1 MSNQERSAAF
11 LTPRQTPEGQR
22 RWQEKILLPL
32 VVLIVV
38 LLLGVGAWRMF
49 SKGAALRAAQ
59 LARDAS
65 LPAYGQ
71 VPPFRLLERTGQPLE
86 LADLLGKVW
95 IADFIYTR
103 CELECPLASARLAQ
117 LQDRFREEADLR
129 LVSFSVDPEYDT
141 PAVLLAYARRFHA
154 DPQRWLF
161 LTGKKEAIWTL
172 IQNGF
177 KLSLAERRDGQG
189 GEGRTSWHG
198 TSRPGFPAPRRVAGE
213 VSRAGAQPAPPSA
226 RIPAQPRGQRHDEPH
241 LEFWWRRVWRE
252 IGELRGAVMPSTAW
266 AHEGHGPSI
275 EHGAPSVQVTHS
287 SRFVLVDRRAGI
299 RGYYHSNDPDA
310 LRRLIDDAERLL
322 RQR

>member
-1 MSNQERSAAF
+1 MSHQERSEA
-11 LTPRQTPEGQR
+11 LPTPRQTPDGQR
-22 RWQEKILLPL
+22 SWQEKVLLPL
-32 VVLIVV
+32 VVLILV

-49 SKGAALRAAQ
+49 SKAATLRAAQ
-59 LARDAS
+59 LARDTS
-65 LPAYGQ
+65 LPAYGR
-71 VPPFRLLERTGQPLE
+71 VPPFMLLERTGQPLD
-86 LADLLGKVW
+86 LADLIGKVW

-117 LQDRFREEADLR
+117 LQDRFHEEADLR

-161 LTGKKEAIWTL
+161 LTGEKEAIRTL
-172 IQNGF
+172 IRDGF
-177 KLSLAERRDGQG
+177 KLSLGERDDDRAG
-189 GEGRTSWHG
+189 GERTSVNGAVRPGFSAARRGAEG
-198 TSRPGFPAPRRVAGE
+198 TSRMA
-213 VSRAGAQPAPPSA
+213 
-226 RIPAQPRGQRHDEPH
+226 AQPRVGRGWERA
-241 LEFWWRRVWRE
+241 WRKL
-252 IGELRGAVMPSTAW
+252 GEVRSALSPAVAW

-275 EHGAPSVQVTHS
+275 KHTAPTAQVTHS
-287 SRFVLVDRRAGI
+287 SRFVLVDRQARI